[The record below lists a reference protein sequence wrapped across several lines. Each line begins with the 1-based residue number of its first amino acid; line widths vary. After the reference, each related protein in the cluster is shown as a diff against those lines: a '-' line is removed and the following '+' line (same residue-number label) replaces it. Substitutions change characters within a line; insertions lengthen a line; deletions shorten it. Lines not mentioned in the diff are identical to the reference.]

1 MSDEQGIGQT
11 TDSLIQALQGEA
23 IAPRDAR
30 VKSMWDLLRQRRLL
44 RRSEWLRNLLRRIWQ
59 RGLLAR
65 PRPRTT
71 QRLRQLLQ
79 QWGILGSADIT
90 PLPGYPVVSNTV
102 VVTRGGRSAR
112 WWCVRCG
119 RCPYVRCA
127 RSRSGITRARSDTQS
142 GDTGD
147 DRRCGRRK

>member
-102 VVTRGGRSAR
+102 VVTRGGRR
-112 WWCVRCG
+112 PVRPVVVRPLRPVSVRPLRPVQVRHHTSPVRHAVRRYG
-119 RCPYVRCA
+119 R
-127 RSRSGITRARSDTQS
+127 
-142 GDTGD
+142 
-147 DRRCGRRK
+147 